1 MRQLLTS
8 SKVEALYRKP
18 DSSMSADGG
27 GLYFRKRKNSASWV
41 IRRSRNKV
49 ASFTTIGRYP
59 DISLAEARSILRRFG
74 SESIE
79 DKTVADLLDDWF
91 DQNQIAWRRPEQMA
105 GYIRRITEDDP
116 QLVASSIHTVDLVQV
131 RRSLKNYAR
140 KHGNVAANRLMEI
153 LKQVFKHGVQVG
165 YLRYSPIAD
174 LTRKVVGG
182 VETPRER
189 VLSDQEI
196 KLVWHADRHTE
207 LLRFLLLT
215 GQRIRET
222 QRACWND
229 IEDGQWFI
237 PAANNK
243 SGRDH
248 WVALSNQSVRLL
260 NSLGPRRGR
269 VFSEVSPTA
278 VQAYLRRWCERNDIG
293 QDGRAEKHQ
302 GLFTPHDLRRTFATR
317 LNDMQIGPHVVE
329 KILNHRLSGVMA
341 VYNHA
346 DYKDERE
353 SAMQVWADELDR
365 IVSTSSA

>member
-1 MRQLLTS
+1 MRRLLTAP
-8 SKVEALYRKP
+8 KVEALYRKP
-18 DSSMSADGG
+18 DSLMSADGG

-59 DISLAEARSILRRFG
+59 DISLAKARRILKRFG

-79 DKTVADLLDDWF
+79 DRTVADLLDDWF
-91 DQNQIAWRRPEQMA
+91 DQNQTVWRRPEQMA

-116 QLVASSIHTVDLVQV
+116 QLVASSIHTVDLIQV

-153 LKQVFKHGVQVG
+153 LKQVFRHAVQIG

-182 VETPRER
+182 VETTRER
-189 VLSDQEI
+189 ILTDGEI
-196 KLVWHADRHTE
+196 QLVWHADRHTE

-222 QRACWND
+222 QLAHWGD
-229 IEDGQWFI
+229 IEGRQWFI
-237 PAANNK
+237 PAVNNK

-248 WVALSNQSVRLL
+248 WVALSSQSIELL
-260 NSLGPRRGR
+260 GTLEARRGR
-269 VFSEVSPTA
+269 IFGRVSPTA
-278 VQAYLRRWCERNDIG
+278 VQAYLRRWCARNKIG
-293 QDGRAEKHQ
+293 QDGRQRKHQ

-317 LNDMQIGPHVVE
+317 LNELQIGPHIVE
-329 KILNHRLSGVMA
+329 KILNHRLAGVMA

-346 DYKDERE
+346 EYKDERV
-353 SAMQVWADELDR
+353 SAMQRWADELDR
-365 IVSTSSA
+365 IVSS